1 MTEQMAENEEIKT
14 EQKSES
20 EHHHHH
26 HDHHHHHEHGEKDHG
41 RSHKTVSSWKKK
53 YAVKPV
59 RKEAV
64 MIVALLLAVCV
75 SLLLLYRCDQKEPE
89 TEVLQS
95 MSEAVKESVSD
106 EALYEKWNMEG
117 EDVTSSPVDTVLYNG
132 KTYKPK
138 EDLTKL
144 LIIGLDV
151 SDLTERFCDMKNR
164 QQADFLLL
172 VGIDDRTK
180 KGWALQINRDTMV
193 DMPVIDVKGRVAG
206 SVYGQICLSHNY
218 GLNETGACENTVK
231 TVENLLYGTGV
242 DHYICTGMDSVK
254 YLNDAVGGVTLSC
267 LDDFPSDPALK
278 AGKEVTLK
286 GDQALTYVRARMEM
300 PDDTNIR
307 RMERQQ
313 QYLTVLRKNCIE
325 KSKTDSN
332 FMINTLLA
340 LSDNILSDCRVNEL
354 SDIANAAVQYDF
366 GEILNIKGDAVD
378 GEEYVE
384 FYADDAELQK
394 QVIELMYEEVH

>member
-1 MTEQMAENEEIKT
+1 MLL
-14 EQKSES
+14 
-20 EHHHHH
+20 
-26 HDHHHHHEHGEKDHG
+26 
-41 RSHKTVSSWKKK
+41 
-53 YAVKPV
+53 
-59 RKEAV
+59 
-64 MIVALLLAVCV
+64 ALLLAICV
-75 SLLLLYRCDQKEPE
+75 SLFLLYRCDQREPE

-95 MSEAVKESVSD
+95 MSEAVKESVYDDSI
-106 EALYEKWNMEG
+106 YEKWNMEG
-117 EDVTSSPVDTVLYNG
+117 EDVTGTPETTVLYNG

-138 EDLTKL
+138 DGLTKL
-144 LIIGLDV
+144 LVIGLDV
-151 SDLTERFCDMKNR
+151 SDLTERFCDLKNR

-172 VGIDDRTK
+172 VGIDDMTK

-193 DMPVIDVKGRVAG
+193 DMPVIDVKGKVAG

-218 GLNETGACENTVK
+218 GLDEAGACENTVK
-231 TVENLLYGTGV
+231 TVENLLYGTKV

-254 YLNDAVGGVTLSC
+254 YLNDAVGGVTLTC

-278 AGKEVTLK
+278 AGKEVTLM

-300 PDDTNIR
+300 PDDSNTR

-313 QYLTVLRKNCIE
+313 QYLTALRAKCIE

-332 FMINTLLA
+332 FMISTLLS
-340 LSDNILSDCRVNEL
+340 LSDGILSDCRIDEL

-366 GEILNIKGDAVD
+366 GEILNIKGDVVD

-394 QVIELMYEEVH
+394 QVIDLMYEEMH